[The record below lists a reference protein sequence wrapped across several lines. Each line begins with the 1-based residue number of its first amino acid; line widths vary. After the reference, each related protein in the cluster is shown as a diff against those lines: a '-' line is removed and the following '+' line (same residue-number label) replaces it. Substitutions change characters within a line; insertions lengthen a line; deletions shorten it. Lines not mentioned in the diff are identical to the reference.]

1 MRALVLTI
9 WVFINLVFFGMV
21 GYMYLL
27 WSQYWMYLER
37 QIQPTT
43 FNYDQQ
49 IYYYN
54 RGYGF
59 NESFN
64 HKNNF
69 TERRNNRIK
78 HSLNGNNNNYS
89 VTVIKNS
96 KPRFPNLQDRDFEA
110 DTRKYVCGESE
121 TESECDEKT
130 TQYRDV
136 ILKEM
141 RKVFTAEGNFFRFGL
156 ENRYDVHYEGN
167 RGNYFNKNARQLL
180 CQLKRASKV
189 KTLRRLDLAP
199 NSHVLREFL
208 PKRNIFEKRSYNTC
222 AVVASAGSLRFSKL
236 GKIIGYYNHKQTK
249 MQSLF

>member
-1 MRALVLTI
+1 MRALVLSI

-59 NESFN
+59 NESF
-64 HKNNF
+64 KANF
-69 TERRNNRIK
+69 SRRIK
-78 HSLNGNNNNYS
+78 HSLIDNTS
-89 VTVIKNS
+89 VTLVKNS
-96 KPRFPNLQDRDFEA
+96 KPRFPNLQDKDFEA
-110 DTRKYVCGESE
+110 DTRKYDCGLKDNSSVC
-121 TESECDEKT
+121 DVKT
-130 TQYRDV
+130 LQYKDA

-167 RGNYFNKNARQLL
+167 RGNYINKNARQLL
-180 CQLKRASKV
+180 CELRKSGKV
-189 KTLRRLDLAP
+189 KTLRRVDLAP
-199 NSHVLREFL
+199 GVHVLREFL
-208 PKRNIFEKRSYNTC
+208 PKRGIFENKYFNTC
-222 AVVASAGSLRFSKL
+222 AVVASAGSLRYSKL
-236 GKIIGYYNHKQTK
+236 GKVIGGYHRGG
-249 MQSLF
+249 

>member
-1 MRALVLTI
+1 MRALVLSI

-54 RGYGF
+54 RGYAF
-59 NESFN
+59 NDSFKHN
-64 HKNNF
+64 SSNS
-69 TERRNNRIK
+69 RIK
-78 HSLNGNNNNYS
+78 HSLTDDTS
-89 VTVIKNS
+89 VTLVKNS
-96 KPRFPNLQDRDFEA
+96 KPRFPNLQDKDFQA
-110 DTRKYVCGESE
+110 DTRKYDC
-121 TESECDEKT
+121 TARDNTSECNTKT
-130 TQYRDV
+130 LEYKDA

-156 ENRYDVHYEGN
+156 ENRYDVRYEGN
-167 RGNYFNKNARQLL
+167 RGNYINKNARQLL
-180 CQLKRASKV
+180 CQLKKSKV

-199 NSHVLREFL
+199 GAHILREFL
-208 PKRNIFEKRSYNTC
+208 PKRGIFENKYYNTC
-222 AVVASAGSLRFSKL
+222 AVVASAGSLRYSKL
-236 GKIIGYYNHKQTK
+236 GKVIGRYIINTK
-249 MQSLF
+249 NVVQFLGKVKHN